1 MTLFSFAEAILKGL
15 DPESQLAE
23 LNHPPSNRRERWT
36 TLISCLQ
43 TLEAMSEKQLKEE
56 EWNATERE
64 YLTQGVWRDYGTFV
78 WMGDNGQR
86 PDPKSV
92 GPQIASVATNP
103 NSGEILHVGTGDMAA
118 IYVL

>member
-1 MTLFSFAEAILKGL
+1 
-15 DPESQLAE
+15 
-23 LNHPPSNRRERWT
+23 
-36 TLISCLQ
+36 
-43 TLEAMSEKQLKEE
+43 MSEKQLKEE